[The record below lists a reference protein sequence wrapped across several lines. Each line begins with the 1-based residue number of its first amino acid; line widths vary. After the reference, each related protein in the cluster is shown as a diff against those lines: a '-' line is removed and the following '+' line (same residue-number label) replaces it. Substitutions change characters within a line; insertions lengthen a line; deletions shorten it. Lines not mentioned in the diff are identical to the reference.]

1 MDTSFK
7 VFCGVP
13 PGSSLGPLLFKIFI
27 NDLFKAFVD
36 LNITHFA
43 DDTNLCF
50 HAKKIGKI
58 ESFFDF

>member
-13 PGSSLGPLLFKIFI
+13 PGSSLGP
-27 NDLFKAFVD
+27 DLFKAFVD